1 MDKRRISYIVLAVV
15 FTIAFVLIGAFIFSS
30 SYLRLGETFVD
41 LWHSIKFYFCEL
53 FEIETDFDVSVIL
66 PSDEINHES
75 TLPGEFAHSLFLHTV
90 GNRDQTSRD
99 I

>member
-41 LWHSIKFYFCEL
+41 LWHSIKFYFLHLNSFACL
-53 FEIETDFDVSVIL
+53 NNNFQHIALQNRKITCSIPPKQIL
-66 PSDEINHES
+66 
-75 TLPGEFAHSLFLHTV
+75 
-90 GNRDQTSRD
+90 
-99 I
+99 

>member
-41 LWHSIKFYFCEL
+41 FWHSIKFYFCEL
-53 FEIETDFDVSVIL
+53 FEIIQQE
-66 PSDEINHES
+66 
-75 TLPGEFAHSLFLHTV
+75 G
-90 GNRDQTSRD
+90 
-99 I
+99 